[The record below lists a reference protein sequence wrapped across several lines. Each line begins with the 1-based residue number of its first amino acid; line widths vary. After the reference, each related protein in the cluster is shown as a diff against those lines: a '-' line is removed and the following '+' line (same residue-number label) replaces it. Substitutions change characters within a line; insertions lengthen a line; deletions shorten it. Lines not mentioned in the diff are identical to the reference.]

1 MASDFNAQQAW
12 AMPSG
17 MQHQSSTATATQ
29 QELIHNVQQGMNQ
42 MSVTD
47 ETHRPAPPHVP
58 SRATNI
64 ISTAGD
70 EEFEGMSSL
79 VFQNYDLTNIDT
91 IPE

>member
-1 MASDFNAQQAW
+1 MASDFAAQQAW

-17 MQHQSSTATATQ
+17 IQHQSSTAPAPQ

-47 ETHRPAPPHVP
+47 ETHRPAPPHIP

-64 ISTAGD
+64 ISTVGD
-70 EEFEGMSSL
+70 EEFEGRSSL
-79 VFQNYDLTNIDT
+79 AIQS
-91 IPE
+91 